1 MQAAGADTIFGEH
14 LAQFAVDPF
23 HPSATETAYPLT
35 PAEQRDRLETL
46 AGIRAAL
53 SRLVAA
59 VVPQGRDRRHIDE
72 LASYC
77 ETLARSPLP
86 QSPREQF
93 DVLYHFRK
101 LLLWAPVSLLGG
113 GSGAGPATGRLEPS
127 TLVALAHLYASALA
141 MEPVFPDIGAAFLG
155 GLAAAPLTQCLVRA
169 QQSADSGEYDAA
181 SAAAVAQLMDFPRQ
195 ALEGYQRRRE
205 WAQRDVLQ
213 LPRPQ
218 QATQQQQQQQQSQQQ
233 QQTQGF
239 DLGGLPLDLNAAV
252 GGEYA
257 YTPSLSPAFPSSS
270 IQLAAVTPTST
281 HLPAPPF
288 LTVPSSAVDPFGF
301 AAYTAATATPTSY
314 ASPQHLS
321 STAGYVASPALVSPA
336 FANPFEAE
344 AAAYQ
349 LSHAYSPSLLSTAD
363 TSSIAASDAGGTT
376 SPEHHS
382 SSTMGG
388 AFPMYALQSNSGYEQ
403 HGVGVGAGAAAGIAG
418 GCVAPVA
425 IWT

>member
-14 LAQFAVDPF
+14 LSQFAVDPF
-23 HPSATETAYPLT
+23 PPSATETAYPLT
-35 PAEQRDRLETL
+35 PAGQRDRLETL
-46 AGIRAAL
+46 AAIRAAL

-59 VVPQGRDRRHIDE
+59 VAPQGRDRRHVDE

-77 ETLARSPLP
+77 DTLARSPLP

-113 GSGAGPATGRLEPS
+113 GGSAGGSGRVEPS

-155 GLAAAPLTQCLVRA
+155 GLAAPPLAQCLLRA
-169 QQSADSGEYDAA
+169 QQCADSGEHDAG
-181 SAAAVAQLMDFPRQ
+181 SAAAVAQLMEFPRA

-205 WAQRDVLQ
+205 WAQRDALQ

-218 QATQQQQQQQQSQQQ
+218 QQQQQQQNQQQGQGGQGQSQQQ
-233 QQTQGF
+233 QQF
-239 DLGGLPLDLNAAV
+239 DLGSLPLDLNAAV

-270 IQLAAVTPTST
+270 IQLAAAAPTPTT
-281 HLPAPPF
+281 PHLPTPSF

-301 AAYTAATATPTSY
+301 AAYTAAVSSSYTP
-314 ASPQHLS
+314 QQIG
-321 STAGYVASPALVSPA
+321 STASYVASPALVSPA
-336 FANPFEAE
+336 FGNPFEAE

-376 SPEHHS
+376 SPEHS
-382 SSTMGG
+382 SALAS
-388 AFPMYALQSNSGYEQ
+388 AFPMYALQSNAAAAYE
-403 HGVGVGAGAAAGIAG
+403 HGAAGIAG